1 MPWVFELVTAASV
14 FRSLKQATG
23 TRCELFFLSRRRG
36 PFFPFPR
43 RWVLELGAAW
53 VLQLKT
59 RVSEICEPVPAK
71 EAGCLCRTAGLIVAY
86 CENGSVELFLLL
98 WESNWVVFIVSLGAF
113 KKRSLLVLQ
122 HGLAEIKK
130 STLSPLSL

>member
-1 MPWVFELVTAASV
+1 MLA
-14 FRSLKQATG
+14 
-23 TRCELFFLSRRRG
+23 
-36 PFFPFPR
+36 
-43 RWVLELGAAW
+43 LGAAW

-71 EAGCLCRTAGLIVAY
+71 KAGCLCTTAGLIVAY

-98 WESNWVVFIVSLGAF
+98 WESNWVVFIVSLGSL

-122 HGLAEIKK
+122 CGLAEENNK
-130 STLSPLSL
+130 SSLSPPFSPVLIFKELK